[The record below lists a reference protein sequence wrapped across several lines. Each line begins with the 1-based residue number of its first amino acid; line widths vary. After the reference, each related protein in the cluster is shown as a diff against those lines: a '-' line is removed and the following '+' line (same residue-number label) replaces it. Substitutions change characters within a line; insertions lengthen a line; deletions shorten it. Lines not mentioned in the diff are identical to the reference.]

1 MLVTW
6 PLQWITGQS
15 AENILEHRTTP
26 SNKISWFIKITCQR
40 NGYSYVDMHKQK
52 CAYQRSISIHMNFD
66 WVRSL
71 QFREINR
78 VWVMRTYVWE
88 LHLLVRLLRK
98 VGFYF
103 RNVLWIFTRN
113 HLTRSIYT
121 LRELTFILL
130 SFTLLV
136 KYQKLEILQSS
147 KYLFSIISNSSELI
161 SKSVINFI

>member
-15 AENILEHRTTP
+15 AEKILEHRTTP
-26 SNKISWFIKITCQR
+26 SNKISWFVKISCQR
-40 NGYSYVDMHKQK
+40 NGYSYIDIHKHE
-52 CAYQRSISIHMNFD
+52 CAYKKRSISIHMNFD

-71 QFREINR
+71 QFRHKSSLGYAALCL
-78 VWVMRTYVWE
+78 RTPFT
-88 LHLLVRLLRK
+88 RK

-113 HLTRSIYT
+113 HPTRSIYT
-121 LRELTFILL
+121 IRELTFILL

-147 KYLFSIISNSSELI
+147 KYLFTIISNSSELI
-161 SKSVINFI
+161 FIWNW